1 MKDILRLCVSLG
13 LVCLVGAAALAY
25 VDKVTT
31 EPRKAAAKATLTDG
45 LKLVL
50 PLETASIASNDEEG
64 APENEKVVVID
75 DDVKLYRAF
84 DAAGKQIAVAA
95 ESEAKGFGGP
105 VKTLTGIGADGRI
118 INVIVSSHSETP
130 GLGSQATD
138 RKLKK
143 SIWGG
148 GKALA
153 EGELPPNP
161 YLDGKYRGKDAKPFS
176 SVDGVSGA
184 TYSSTAVHNA
194 VNKACRA
201 YDKFKSQANK

>member
-31 EPRKAAAKATLTDG
+31 EPRAAAAKATLTDG

-50 PLETASIASNDEEG
+50 PPETAAIASNDAED
-64 APENEKVVVID
+64 AAENEKVIVIH
-75 DDVKLYRAF
+75 DVKLYRAF
-84 DAAGKQIAVAA
+84 DAAGKQLAVAA

-148 GKALA
+148 GKAVA
-153 EGELPPNP
+153 EGEVPPNP

-201 YDKFKSQANK
+201 YDKFKSQAN

>member
-1 MKDILRLCVSLG
+1 M
-13 LVCLVGAAALAY
+13 
-25 VDKVTT
+25 
-31 EPRKAAAKATLTDG
+31 P
-45 LKLVL
+45 
-50 PLETASIASNDEEG
+50 PETAAIASNDAED
-64 APENEKVVVID
+64 AAENEKVIVIN
-75 DDVKLYRAF
+75 DVKLYRAF

-95 ESEAKGFGGP
+95 ESEAKGFGGQ

-201 YDKFKSQANK
+201 YDKFKSQAN

>member
-1 MKDILRLCVSLG
+1 MKDIFKLCISLG
-13 LVCLVGAAALAY
+13 LVCLVGAGALAY
-25 VDKVTT
+25 VNNVTDG
-31 EPRKAAAKATLTDG
+31 PRKAAAKATLTDG

-50 PLETASIASNDEEG
+50 PLETASIASNDAED
-64 APENEKVVVID
+64 APENEKVLVVD
-75 DDVKLYRAF
+75 GVKLYRAF

-105 VKTLTGIGADGRI
+105 VKTLTGIGSDGRI
-118 INVIVSSHSETP
+118 IHVIVTSHSETP
-130 GLGSQATD
+130 GLGTQATD

-161 YLDGKYRGKDAKPFS
+161 YLDGKYNGKDAKPFNAI
-176 SVDGVSGA
+176 DGVSGA

-194 VNKACRA
+194 VNKACRT
-201 YDKFKSQANK
+201 YEKFKSN

>member
-31 EPRKAAAKATLTDG
+31 EPRAAAAKATLTDG

-50 PLETASIASNDEEG
+50 PPETAAIASNDAED
-64 APENEKVVVID
+64 AAENEKVIVIN
-75 DDVKLYRAF
+75 DVKLYRAF

-194 VNKACRA
+194 VNKACWA
-201 YDKFKSQANK
+201 YDKFKSQAN

>member
-1 MKDILRLCVSLG
+1 MKDILRLCISLG

-25 VDKVTT
+25 VNNLTE
-31 EPRKAAAKATLTDG
+31 EPRAAAAKATLTDG

-50 PLETASIASNDEEG
+50 PSDTAAIASNDAED
-64 APENEKVVVID
+64 AAENEKVIVIN
-75 DDVKLYRAF
+75 DVKLYRAF
-84 DAAGKQIAVAA
+84 DAAGKVIAVAA
-95 ESEAKGFGGP
+95 ESESKGFGGQ
-105 VKTLTGIGADGRI
+105 VKMLTGIGADGRI

-130 GLGSQATD
+130 GLGTQATD
-138 RKLKK
+138 RKQQK

-161 YLDGKYRGKDAKPFS
+161 YLDGKYRGKEAKPFS

-184 TYSSTAVHNA
+184 TYSSHGVLEA
-194 VNKACRA
+194 VNLACRTFLA
-201 YDKFKSQANK
+201 HRDEILK

>member
-31 EPRKAAAKATLTDG
+31 EPRAAAAKATLTDG
-45 LKLVL
+45 LRLVL
-50 PLETASIASNDEEG
+50 PPETAAIASNDAED
-64 APENEKVVVID
+64 AAENEKVIVIN
-75 DDVKLYRAF
+75 DVKLYRAF

-176 SVDGVSGA
+176 SVDGISGA

-201 YDKFKSQANK
+201 YDKFKSQAN

>member
-75 DDVKLYRAF
+75 GVKLYRAF
-84 DAAGKQIAVAA
+84 DAAGKEIAVAA
-95 ESEAKGFGGP
+95 EAEGKGFGGM
-105 VKTLTGIGADGRI
+105 VKTLTGIDKDGRI
-118 INVIVSSHSETP
+118 IHVIVTSHSETP

-138 RKLKK
+138 RKVKK

-153 EGELPPNP
+153 GGELPPNP
-161 YLDGKYRGKDAKPFS
+161 YLDGKYNGKEAKPFTAI
-176 SVDGVSGA
+176 DGVSGA

-194 VNKACRA
+194 VNKACLA
-201 YDKFKSQANK
+201 YGKYKAN

>member
-1 MKDILRLCVSLG
+1 M
-13 LVCLVGAAALAY
+13 
-25 VDKVTT
+25 TT
-31 EPRKAAAKATLTDG
+31 EAFHLNLMKNGEHVSSSPVRLR
-45 LKLVL
+45 
-50 PLETASIASNDEEG
+50 
-64 APENEKVVVID
+64 VVVPM
-75 DDVKLYRAF
+75 LAF
-84 DAAGKQIAVAA
+84 FAAIGMIVWWGSLFTQRLLVQSNQRSLAEENAARNAA
-95 ESEAKGFGGP
+95 ESEAKGFGGQ

-201 YDKFKSQANK
+201 YDKFKSQAN

>member
-13 LVCLVGAAALAY
+13 LVCLIGAGALAY
-25 VDKVTT
+25 VDRMTA
-31 EPRKAAAKATLTDG
+31 EPRAAAAKATLTDG

-50 PLETASIASNDEEG
+50 PVETATIASNDAED
-64 APENEKVVVID
+64 APEKERVIVVNGVN
-75 DDVKLYRAF
+75 LYRAF
-84 DAAGKQIAVAA
+84 DASGAEIAVAA

-105 VKTLTGIGADGRI
+105 VKTLTGIDKDGRI
-118 INVIVSSHSETP
+118 IHVIVTSHSETP
-130 GLGSQATD
+130 GLGTQATD
-138 RKLKK
+138 RKMKK
-143 SIWGG
+143 SMWGG

-161 YLDGKYRGKDAKPFS
+161 YLDGKYNGKAAKPFS
-176 SVDGVSGA
+176 AIDGVSGA

-201 YDKFKSQANK
+201 YEMYKSK

>member
-13 LVCLVGAAALAY
+13 LVCLVGAGALAY
-25 VDKVTT
+25 VNNVTDG
-31 EPRKAAAKATLTDG
+31 PRKAAAKATLTDG

-50 PLETASIASNDEEG
+50 PLETATIASNDEEG

-75 DDVKLYRAF
+75 GVKLYRAY
-84 DAAGKQIAVAA
+84 DAAGNEIAVAA
-95 ESEAKGFGGP
+95 EAEGKGFGGM
-105 VKTLTGIGADGRI
+105 VKTLTGIGKDGRI
-118 INVIVSSHSETP
+118 IHVIVTSHSETP
-130 GLGSQATD
+130 GLGTQATD
-138 RKLKK
+138 RKMKK

-161 YLDGKYRGKDAKPFS
+161 YLDGKYNGKDAKPFS
-176 SVDGVSGA
+176 AIDGVSGA

-201 YDKFKSQANK
+201 YGKYKAN

>member
-31 EPRKAAAKATLTDG
+31 EPRAAAAKATLTDG

-50 PLETASIASNDEEG
+50 PPETAAIASNDAED
-64 APENEKVVVID
+64 AAENEKVIVIN
-75 DDVKLYRAF
+75 DVKLYRAF

-95 ESEAKGFGGP
+95 ESEAKGFGGQ

-130 GLGSQATD
+130 GLGTQATD

-201 YDKFKSQANK
+201 YDKFNKSQAN